1 MAIFNDPPV
10 PSMPTVARMYTR
22 EGIRRASVQPGAGV
36 PLVQLH
42 DAQASTGA
50 WRQRAELRQAAL
62 DQVTRER
69 DALLLA
75 AHDAMR
81 ELRTVVPSRCYP
93 AAIAALARLQSGIA
107 SLS

>member
-1 MAIFNDPPV
+1 MPRLPEPEV
-10 PSMPTVARMYTR
+10 PSMPIVARMYER
-22 EGIRRASVQPGAGV
+22 DGIRRASVQPGPGTS
-36 PLVQLH
+36 LVQLS
-42 DAQASTGA
+42 DAQANAGA

-69 DALLLA
+69 DALLQA

-93 AAIAALARLQSGIA
+93 AAIAALARLQRGIA

>member
-1 MAIFNDPPV
+1 MPAANEPDV
-10 PSMPTVARMYTR
+10 PSMPTVARLYTR
-22 EGIRRASVQPGAGV
+22 EGIRRASVQPGAGT
-36 PLVQLH
+36 PLVQLS

-75 AHDAMR
+75 AHDAMH

-93 AAIAALARLQSGIA
+93 AAIAALARLQRALA